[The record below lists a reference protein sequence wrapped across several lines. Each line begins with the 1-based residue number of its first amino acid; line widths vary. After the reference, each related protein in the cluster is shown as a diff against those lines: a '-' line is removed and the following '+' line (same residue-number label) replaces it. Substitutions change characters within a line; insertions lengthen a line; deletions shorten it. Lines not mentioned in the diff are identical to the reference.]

1 MGCTESAPAG
11 GGNKSAQPPKHR
23 NGDAKRVT
31 TVVDASPTSNNNN
44 DTNTNN
50 HTSAAAG
57 TNGRGRGGGTAT
69 KAVAPEEM
77 EEKRAHNNGSPSSV
91 QTGETPT
98 TAQAASPAASAAAAA
113 TVPSTLA
120 QKSKQASSEH
130 DPEPEAE
137 LARKQTEP
145 LSNLSFM
152 TGRERAGSGGA
163 ASAHNPNSSAGTPTA
178 GPSPREPAV
187 AEASTPTLRAISP
200 KGSLRRN
207 LSMLSNGS
215 GYGQCSLVLIPGEGR
230 SMSIRR
236 VRPDGGGQL
245 STSPKAAS
253 HNGQIEGIDVL
264 SQGSESG
271 SDTEDEPK
279 RRWAS
284 AGAESPQQRGM
295 SMHALQRHQS
305 TKLNMSF
312 SYGSPQGGAKPQAPP
327 LAANVQEIVVDK
339 SIVERLNSSDAH
351 QLSPDAH
358 PSSPPAAFDGAPGLE
373 LAIPTFSIPDAAGT
387 PPKVFRRDSTPA
399 AGAAAASSPPP
410 PPMVEGVQNMLSECG
425 SSQAS
430 QDDELRD
437 QLTAQGGGRPF
448 HPSFIRSAVS
458 INAPSLSASQNLGAP
473 PAGQMLDVG
482 PLLLDVPMTN
492 SVVVRDEKAPV
503 SPSSSPMLR
512 PDAGASSLR
521 RLPTM
526 SYKTEHIGRIGS
538 TAFELKITV
547 CEPEP
552 TKRVRERE
560 MCFFV

>member
-31 TVVDASPTSNNNN
+31 TVDASPTSNNNN
-44 DTNTNN
+44 NNDTNTNH

-57 TNGRGRGGGTAT
+57 ANGHSGGGTSAAAGA

-77 EEKRAHNNGSPSSV
+77 EERRAHNNGSPSSV

-98 TAQAASPAASAAAAA
+98 TAQAASPAASAAAATAA
-113 TVPSTLA
+113 TIPSTA
-120 QKSKQASSEH
+120 TKSKPASSDE
-130 DPEPEAE
+130 PEPEAE

-152 TGRERAGSGGA
+152 AGGGRERAGSGGA
-163 ASAHNPNSSAGTPTA
+163 ASAHNPNNSSAGTPTA
-178 GPSPREPAV
+178 CPSPREPAV
-187 AEASTPTLRAISP
+187 PEASTPTLRAISP

-215 GYGQCSLVLIPGEGR
+215 GYGPCSLVLIPGEGR

-236 VRPDGGGQL
+236 VRPDGGGPS

-284 AGAESPQQRGM
+284 GGAESPQQRGM

-327 LAANVQEIVVDK
+327 LSANVQEIVVDK

-399 AGAAAASSPPP
+399 AGAAAATAPAGEGAAAAAAPERPLRFPSSAAAWPPP
-410 PPMVEGVQNMLSECG
+410 AAAAAADAAGL
-425 SSQAS
+425 
-430 QDDELRD
+430 
-437 QLTAQGGGRPF
+437 
-448 HPSFIRSAVS
+448 
-458 INAPSLSASQNLGAP
+458 APSASAA
-473 PAGQMLDVG
+473 
-482 PLLLDVPMTN
+482 
-492 SVVVRDEKAPV
+492 
-503 SPSSSPMLR
+503 
-512 PDAGASSLR
+512 
-521 RLPTM
+521 
-526 SYKTEHIGRIGS
+526 
-538 TAFELKITV
+538 
-547 CEPEP
+547 
-552 TKRVRERE
+552 
-560 MCFFV
+560 